1 MNLAV
6 CFWHFDLSSG
16 NWTRTSDL
24 RVMSPTSY
32 LLLYPAIWVFNIS
45 FLAFNFRLIMPT
57 EILDCKDTKDFE
69 PRKPENINFCEV
81 PIKVFFALLSL
92 AIFKLWT
99 NVSEK

>member
-1 MNLAV
+1 
-6 CFWHFDLSSG
+6 
-16 NWTRTSDL
+16 
-24 RVMSPTSY
+24 
-32 LLLYPAIWVFNIS
+32 
-45 FLAFNFRLIMPT
+45 MPT

-81 PIKVFFALLSL
+81 PIKVFSALLSL